1 MMLNKAQIEST
12 IVALQNALEY
22 NVNAILAAHG
32 AGNTSVHRVLSQ
44 TPALS
49 FTLTAL
55 SQMQDL
61 LADIEVA
68 EDVLGTADEDGEP
81 VATVENAF
89 AQRMREA
96 RERKAAKK
104 R

>member
-32 AGNTSVHRVLSQ
+32 AGNTSVHRVLAS

-68 EDVLGTADEDGEP
+68 EEDNPAEEGDEQSP
-81 VATVENAF
+81 AVENAF
-89 AQRMREA
+89 AARMREA